1 MDLIRKQEEQADMER
16 VWKIVTHPLYVQ
28 NMEKNKKAEIER
40 KFCRHDMEHFMNVAR
55 LAYIFKLER
64 KYKVSKEEIYA
75 TAMLHD
81 IGKWQQYL
89 EKVPHEVASAEIAE
103 TILDETGFSEEEK
116 ERILPA
122 ILAHRKGNGTGELAE
137 VIYDAD
143 KLSRDCFVCRVEAE
157 CNWSEEKKNKR
168 ILW

>member
-1 MDLIRKQEEQADMER
+1 MDFIQKKEEKKYMER

-28 NMEKNKKAEIER
+28 NIEKNRKVEEER
-40 KFCRHDMEHFMNVAR
+40 IFCKHDMNHFMNVAR

-64 KYKVSKEEIYA
+64 NYKVSKEEIYI

-81 IGKWQQYL
+81 IGKWKQYL
-89 EKVPHEVASAEIAE
+89 EGIPHEAASAEIAKE
-103 TILDETGFSEEEK
+103 ILDDIGFSETEK
-116 ERILPA
+116 EQIVRA
-122 ILAHRKGNGTGELAE
+122 ILAHRKGGGEGELAE

-143 KLSRDCFVCRVEAE
+143 KLSRDCFSCMAEEA
-157 CNWSEEKKNKR
+157 CNWSEEKKNKK

>member
-1 MDLIRKQEEQADMER
+1 MDLTRKKEEQSAMER

-28 NMEKNKKAEIER
+28 NMDKNRKAEAER
-40 KFCRHDMEHFMNVAR
+40 MFCRHDMEHFMSVAR

-64 KYKVSKEEIYA
+64 NYKVSKEEIYA

-81 IGKWQQYL
+81 IGKWQQYQ
-89 EKVPHEVASAEIAE
+89 EGIPHEVASVEIAE
-103 TILDETGFSEEEK
+103 TILDETGFTAEEK
-116 ERILPA
+116 ERMVAA
-122 ILAHRKGNGTGELAE
+122 ILAHRKGTEESELAE
-137 VIYDAD
+137 IIYDAD
-143 KLSRDCFVCRVEAE
+143 KLSRDCFSCKAEAQ

>member
-1 MDLIRKQEEQADMER
+1 MDLMRKKEEQNDMER

-28 NMEKNKKAEIER
+28 NMDENRKAEAER
-40 KFCRHDMEHFMNVAR
+40 NFCRHDMDHFMSVAR

-81 IGKWQQYL
+81 IGKWKQYL
-89 EKVPHEVASAEIAE
+89 EGIPHEVASAKIAR
-103 TILDETGFSEEEK
+103 TILDETGFSVEER
-116 ERILPA
+116 ERMVTA
-122 ILAHRKGNGTGELAE
+122 ILAHRKGTGEGELAE
-137 VIYDAD
+137 IIYDAD
-143 KLSRDCFVCRVEAE
+143 KLSRDCFSCKAEEA
-157 CNWSEEKKNKR
+157 CNWSEDKKNKK